1 MITQNDAERAV
12 DWMRDNASRMAQERA
27 ERLYMEQWIKTV
39 KATLQMEQQGVSAA
53 AAEIVALASPKYMAA
68 LQAYRD
74 AIKADETNR
83 FLVAAAEAKIDAWRS
98 QESTRRSEGRATGT

>member
-1 MITQNDAERAV
+1 MITQADAERAV

-39 KATLQMEQQGVSAA
+39 KATLQAEQQGVSAA
-53 AAEIVALASPKYMAA
+53 AAEVVALASPKYMSA

-74 AIKADETNR
+74 SIKADETNR
-83 FLVAAAEAKIDAWRS
+83 FLVAAAEAKIEYWRS
-98 QESTRRSEGRATGT
+98 AEATRRVEGKATS

>member
-1 MITQNDAERAV
+1 MVKIEDAEKAV
-12 DWMRDNASRMAQERA
+12 DWLRDNAARMAQDRA

-39 KATLQMEQQGVSAA
+39 KATIQSEQQGLSAA
-53 AAEIVALASPKYMAA
+53 AAETVALASPRYMAA

-83 FLVAAAEAKIDAWRS
+83 FLSAAAEAKIEFWRTA
-98 QESTRRSEGRATGT
+98 EATRRAEGKAYQ